1 MGDQLVRCITNSGKR
16 IVAEAIDIHT
26 HFVPGSIPQQA
37 GRNPLWPSI
46 EREALTA
53 LR

>member
-1 MGDQLVRCITNSGKR
+1 M
-16 IVAEAIDIHT
+16 AEAIDTHT

-46 EREALTA
+46 ERKGG
-53 LR
+53 